1 MVSIAPAHHH
11 CLANIVNWAW
21 VSCCFQLSF
30 CIVGCRFYGTLSLT
44 VGIEFL
50 REDGGGGGEVG
61 RAKAPP
67 PCCSLSLIENKAGA
81 SHASL
86 GTIAHTK
93 YAMILKVP
101 Y

>member
-1 MVSIAPAHHH
+1 MVLIAPAHHH

-50 REDGGGGGEVG
+50 REDGGEVGEVG
-61 RAKAPP
+61 GAKAPP
-67 PCCSLSLIENKAGA
+67 PAAPSPSLKIEQEP
-81 SHASL
+81 L
-86 GTIAHTK
+86 V
-93 YAMILKVP
+93 LL
-101 Y
+101 